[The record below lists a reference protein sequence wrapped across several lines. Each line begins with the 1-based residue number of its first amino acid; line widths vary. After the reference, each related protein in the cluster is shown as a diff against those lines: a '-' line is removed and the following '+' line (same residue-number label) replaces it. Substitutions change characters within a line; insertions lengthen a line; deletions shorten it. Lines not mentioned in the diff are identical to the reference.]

1 MTLILIVYA
10 ENAFALSGKRR
21 SIENQSC
28 YINAVNNG
36 TSKQLAKAYCN
47 CVAKKLDGKYT
58 DNQLDALVDKGF
70 DYIIDAQMGLLYV
83 KPQYD
88 MTDDVLHE
96 LRNIKVDK

>member
-1 MTLILIVYA
+1 MMIRILIIFLILILP
-10 ENAFALSGKRR
+10 NTGFALSGKRQ

-70 DYIIDAQMGLLYV
+70 DYMMNEF
-83 KPQYD
+83 KP
-88 MTDDVLHE
+88 L
-96 LRNIKVDK
+96 IKVCYDKVS

>member
-70 DYIIDAQMGLLYV
+70 DYMMNEF
-83 KPQYD
+83 KP
-88 MTDDVLHE
+88 L
-96 LRNIKVDK
+96 IKVCYDKVS